1 MYFYSISVIQII
13 KNLDLELR
21 DKKFVLLYDN
31 LYDNYV
37 NIYINKIN

>member
-1 MYFYSISVIQII
+1 MYFYSILVIQII

-21 DKKFVLLYDN
+21 DKNFFLLYDN